1 MANRADIFNADLDLS
16 EFSPKKSAP
25 AAPPEAVRKVAEAAA
40 FTSREAPAKKNR
52 RARVHRTGR
61 NMQLTA
67 KVTEATLDDVYSVSE
82 VQGWVLGETIEMAMA
97 ALKRELGKG
106 SKA

>member
-1 MANRADIFNADLDLS
+1 
-16 EFSPKKSAP
+16 
-25 AAPPEAVRKVAEAAA
+25 
-40 FTSREAPAKKNR
+40 
-52 RARVHRTGR
+52 
-61 NMQLTA
+61 MQLTA